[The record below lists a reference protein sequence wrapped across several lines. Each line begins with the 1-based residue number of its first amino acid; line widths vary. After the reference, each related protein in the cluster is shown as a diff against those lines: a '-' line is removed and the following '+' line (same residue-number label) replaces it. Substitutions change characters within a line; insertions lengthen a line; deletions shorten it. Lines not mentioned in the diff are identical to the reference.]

1 MNILDTDK
9 GPILIRGLRCRDS
22 EDLADMM
29 SLPGVTYGL
38 SSMPYTNE
46 YVVKSLMNDPA
57 NKHWLIAEY
66 NGKAVGFLYLQW
78 TIGRWRRVAS
88 IAMGVHDSFAGNGI
102 GRELVEQALHVGF
115 LYLDFERIE
124 LVVYQDNGPA
134 VAIYEKCGLKIEG
147 KREEQVIREGVYY
160 DSFLMGITRHQYEQI
175 QKLKLLKTNES
186 LKY

>member
-1 MNILDTDK
+1 MNTLDTTM
-9 GPILIRGLRCRDS
+9 GPVLIRGLRCRDS

-46 YVVKSLMNDPA
+46 YVVKSLMDDA
-57 NKHWLIAEY
+57 SSKHWLIAEHKG
-66 NGKAVGFLYLQW
+66 NAVGFLYLQW
-78 TIGRWRRVAS
+78 SIGRWRRVAS

-102 GRELVEQALHVGF
+102 GKELVDRALHVGF

-160 DSFLMGITRHQYEQI
+160 DSFLMGITRNQYEEI
-175 QKLKLLKTNES
+175 HNLRNLNES
-186 LKY
+186 